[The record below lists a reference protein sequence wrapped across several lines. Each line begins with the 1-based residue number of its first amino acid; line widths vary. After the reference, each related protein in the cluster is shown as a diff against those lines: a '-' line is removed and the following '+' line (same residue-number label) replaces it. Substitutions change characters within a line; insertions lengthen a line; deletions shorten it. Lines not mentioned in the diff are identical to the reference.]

1 MLVSRDGTPHTYPVR
16 RKPNRIVDFG
26 GEAAPLGG
34 LRACDHAGCRA
45 PGEHRAPRSRD
56 ALDQHYWFC
65 LDHVRAYNAAW
76 DFYRGMSA
84 DQIESAR
91 RLDIIGWRPTW
102 PLGGGPGRPA
112 RVNRE
117 DIEEALRR
125 FFSYDVESPE
135 PPRRRRPA
143 TPEEEA
149 LATLD
154 LPADAAPDE
163 VKARWK
169 ALVKLHHP
177 DANGGDKDAEERLK
191 SINRAYT
198 FLKSQGARSAAD

>member
-1 MLVSRDGTPHTYPVR
+1 M
-16 RKPNRIVDFG
+16 DFG
-26 GEAAPLGG
+26 GDGEPLGG
-34 LRACDHAGCRA
+34 LRACDHSGCRA
-45 PGEHRAPRSRD
+45 AGEYRAPRSRIEMD
-56 ALDQHYWFC
+56 RHYWFC

-76 DFYRGMSA
+76 DFYRGMTPE
-84 DQIESAR
+84 QIESTR
-91 RLDIIGWRPTW
+91 KLDVIGWRPTW
-102 PLGGGPGRPA
+102 PLGGGPGRPS
-112 RVNRE
+112 RVPRE

-125 FFSYDVESPE
+125 FFAFDEEQPE
-135 PPRRRRPA
+135 PPRRRQPT

-154 LPADAAPDE
+154 LHAGAAPEE

-169 ALVKLHHP
+169 ELVKQHHP

>member
-1 MLVSRDGTPHTYPVR
+1 M
-16 RKPNRIVDFG
+16 DFG
-26 GEAAPLGG
+26 GERAALGG
-34 LRACDHAGCRA
+34 LRPCDHAGCRA

-76 DFYRGMSA
+76 DFYRGMTPE
-84 DQIESAR
+84 QIEKSR

-102 PLGGGPGRPA
+102 PLGTGQGRGA
-112 RVNRE
+112 RINRE
-117 DIEEALRR
+117 DVEEALRR
-125 FFSYDVESPE
+125 FFNVDAEPE

-154 LPADAAPDE
+154 LPADAAPEE

-169 ALVKLHHP
+169 ALVKIHHP